1 MLAPAPKGSCEVF
14 LIAPSMGIR
23 LQHRWEPDC
32 SPSGN
37 ARKMERLP
45 AAWTQGDYDQR
56 GKVDKEPALHTAE
69 DASPRELWGAS
80 WRLLLT
86 LAALGLL
93 VVPLIREFPLGQ
105 STRTALLA
113 WLLVGLALYWLYA
126 GMGYRP
132 LLLLQLMLF
141 STAAA
146 LLSTKLLLV
155 VIDINRLTVLRY
167 VARGLILVGA
177 GCAFANL
184 GAMLITLWR
193 RSRDDPGIS
202 GSQRGR

>member
-1 MLAPAPKGSCEVF
+1 VDRK
-14 LIAPSMGIR
+14 PS
-23 LQHRWEPDC
+23 
-32 SPSGN
+32 
-37 ARKMERLP
+37 
-45 AAWTQGDYDQR
+45 
-56 GKVDKEPALHTAE
+56 LHTAE
-69 DASPRELWGAS
+69 DASPTELRRAS
-80 WRLLLT
+80 LRLLLT

-93 VVPLIREFPLGQ
+93 VVPLIREFPLGGQ

-113 WLLVGLALYWLYA
+113 WLLVGLAMYWLYA

-132 LLLLQLMLF
+132 LLLLQLMFF

-155 VIDINRLTVLRY
+155 AVDINRLAVLRY

-177 GCAFANL
+177 GCAIANL

-193 RSRDDPGIS
+193 RSRTDVGAA
-202 GSQRGR
+202 GSQRP

>member
-1 MLAPAPKGSCEVF
+1 M
-14 LIAPSMGIR
+14 
-23 LQHRWEPDC
+23 HTEP
-32 SPSGN
+32 
-37 ARKMERLP
+37 
-45 AAWTQGDYDQR
+45 
-56 GKVDKEPALHTAE
+56 VLHTAE
-69 DASPRELWGAS
+69 DASPQELWRAS
-80 WRLLLT
+80 WRLLLM

-93 VVPLIREFPLGQ
+93 VVPLIRELPLGQ
-105 STRTALLA
+105 STRIGIVA

-141 STAAA
+141 SSAAA

-155 VIDINRLTVLRY
+155 AIDIRTLTVLRY

-184 GAMLITLWR
+184 LAMLIMLWR
-193 RSRDDPGIS
+193 RSRSDAGTPGA
-202 GSQRGR
+202 QRP

>member
-1 MLAPAPKGSCEVF
+1 M
-14 LIAPSMGIR
+14 
-23 LQHRWEPDC
+23 HTEP
-32 SPSGN
+32 
-37 ARKMERLP
+37 
-45 AAWTQGDYDQR
+45 
-56 GKVDKEPALHTAE
+56 VLHTAE
-69 DASPRELWGAS
+69 DASPQELWRAS
-80 WRLLLT
+80 WRLLLM

-93 VVPLIREFPLGQ
+93 VVPLIRELPLGQ
-105 STRTALLA
+105 STRIGIVA

-141 STAAA
+141 SSAAA

-155 VIDINRLTVLRY
+155 AIDIRTLTVLRY

-184 GAMLITLWR
+184 LAMLILLWR
-193 RSRDDPGIS
+193 RSRSDAGTPGA
-202 GSQRGR
+202 QRP